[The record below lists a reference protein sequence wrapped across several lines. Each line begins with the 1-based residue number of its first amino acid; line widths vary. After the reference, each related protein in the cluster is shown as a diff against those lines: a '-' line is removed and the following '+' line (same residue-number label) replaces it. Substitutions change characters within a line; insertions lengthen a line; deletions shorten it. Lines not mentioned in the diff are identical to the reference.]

1 MEKLLTIIVPTY
13 NMEKYLRRCL
23 DSLIIGDEGMRLLEV
38 LVINDGSKDS
48 SSAIA
53 HEYQAKY
60 PDTFRVID
68 KENGGHGSC
77 CNVGLREAKGK
88 YVRFLDSDDWF
99 DQENFPKFIE
109 LLQALDIDLVQTN
122 KVFEYV
128 NDNRAV
134 ACNIYEEVANR
145 VYSADEFPYS
155 KFERFFSTIHD
166 STYRTE
172 MLRSINIV
180 FSEKIQFDD
189 TVLYI
194 KPFEGIRTIYCSNM
208 VIYHYMLGREGQ
220 SVGNMDERKMQFRKQ
235 EFLKLCDEYSLIR
248 NQLSSPQRTY
258 FDVTINRQIFQEFY
272 VCSLRLTNEQCI
284 RLVHEWDRK
293 IQRYDFV
300 NNRYIPIK
308 RKLLNADIKYIKILF
323 DMKQLLKRVICIK

>member
-1 MEKLLTIIVPTY
+1 
-13 NMEKYLRRCL
+13 
-23 DSLIIGDEGMRLLEV
+23 
-38 LVINDGSKDS
+38 
-48 SSAIA
+48 
-53 HEYQAKY
+53 
-60 PDTFRVID
+60 
-68 KENGGHGSC
+68 
-77 CNVGLREAKGK
+77 
-88 YVRFLDSDDWF
+88 
-99 DQENFPKFIE
+99 
-109 LLQALDIDLVQTN
+109 
-122 KVFEYV
+122 
-128 NDNRAV
+128 
-134 ACNIYEEVANR
+134 
-145 VYSADEFPYS
+145 
-155 KFERFFSTIHD
+155 
-166 STYRTE
+166 